1 MLRSP
6 SQWKMRPIKM
16 PNLSAERLPVI
27 IGIGEYLERPE
38 SLDKSLE
45 PLEMM
50 AKALRLADK
59 DGGGNCLPKIDSL
72 DVVMPMSWRYSD
84 LAGELC
90 AHLSI
95 TPKRVIL
102 GPSGGQTP
110 LKYIHEAAKEIAEG
124 RSTTAAIV
132 GGEAQYSLVSAQ
144 RAGQMPPWSP
154 FANDGPNFADTPGA
168 INPLS
173 MQLGLFLP
181 LNIYPLFEAATA
193 AHWGQTPQ
201 EADAETAKI
210 LSTSSQIA
218 ASNPYSWG
226 PTGLSGEDIL
236 TLTPKNRIVAWPY
249 TKSMVASMNVN
260 QSAAIIITSLKQAL
274 EMGVPEEKCVFITH
288 GAGANEPR
296 DFLARANYY
305 ESPAQ
310 DAVLNAIKSDAS
322 STEAAELYS
331 CFPVVPKMARRI
343 LGRDEHTPST
353 VTGGMSFFG
362 APLNNYMTH
371 AACAMV
377 RKIRE
382 GAPTGMLYGQGEY
395 VTKHYGLRLAAASAD
410 PALLF
415 AGDDTQAIADKARG
429 SVPEIT
435 PDAVGLAEV
444 ESFSILSNRDGSPS
458 HAAIMARLENGG
470 RTLARIEGSD
480 TEAMEWLKN
489 KNRYPI
495 GDKGRVIQS
504 EKGPSLWQRL

>member
-1 MLRSP
+1 M
-6 SQWKMRPIKM
+6 
-16 PNLSAERLPVI
+16 SALETSRLPVI

-38 SLDKSLE
+38 KISEGLE

-50 AKALRLADK
+50 EKALNIANK
-59 DGGGNCLPKIDSL
+59 DCGGTALNQIDSL

-90 AHLSI
+90 TKLGLS
-95 TPKRVIL
+95 PERAVL
-102 GPSGGQTP
+102 GLSGGQTP

-124 RSTTAAIV
+124 HSTVAAIV

-144 RAGQMPPWSP
+144 RQGQMPPWTL

-168 INPLS
+168 INPFS
-173 MQLGLFLP
+173 MQLGLYLP
-181 LNIYPLFEAATA
+181 LNVYTFFETTTA

-201 EADAETAKI
+201 EADSETVKI
-210 LSTSSQIA
+210 LSTSSHIA

-226 PTGLSGEDIL
+226 PTALSEEDIL
-236 TLTPKNRIVAWPY
+236 TPTAKNRMVAWPY

-260 QSAAIIITSLKQAL
+260 QSAAVIITSLKNAL
-274 EMGVPEEKCVFITH
+274 DMGVPESQCVFITQ

-310 DAVLNAIKSDAS
+310 NAVLKALKTKAS
-322 STEAAELYS
+322 PTEAAELYS

-343 LGRDEHTPST
+343 LGRSHDMTTT

-377 RKIRE
+377 RKIRNGE
-382 GAPTGMLYGQGEY
+382 PTGLLYGQGEY
-395 VTKHYGLRLAAASAD
+395 VTKHYGLRLAAKPAD
-410 PALLF
+410 LELLF
-415 AGDDTQAIADKARG
+415 TGDDAQAIADDARG
-429 SVPEIT
+429 DVPDIVQNVE
-435 PDAVGLAEV
+435 GLAEV
-444 ESFSILSNRDGSPS
+444 ESFAILSNRDGSPS
-458 HAAIMARLENGG
+458 HAAIMARLETGG
-470 RTLARIEGSD
+470 RTLARIEGTD
-480 TEAMEWLKN
+480 AEAIAWLKD
-489 KNRYPI
+489 KSRYPI
-495 GDKGRVIQS
+495 GDKGRLIKS
-504 EKGPSLWQRL
+504 EKGPSIWQRL